1 MTASLSLTRPT
12 RRPDRGPRRCSA
24 GALALLVAL
33 TGPASSQDR
42 QTFGPAPILTVGA
55 AEASSTR
62 RVELTAGRS
71 VIVDLP
77 RDAKEVFV
85 ANPAVANAVVRSTR
99 KVFVIGMAD
108 GATSIFIMDA
118 EGRQIAALDVTVAR
132 DLNLGTLRELL
143 NQSIP
148 GGRFDVRSS
157 GASVLLSGAV
167 NSSADAQQAID
178 IANAFVGLGGAG
190 AAGAAGAASG
200 GVAAGSRGAV
210 INNLTIRNKDQVMLR
225 VTVVEVS
232 RNVLKQFG
240 INMAGNWSALNP
252 VGNLGQ
258 TLVNGGTSA
267 ATLVPANIPNVI
279 TNSLPFPVNPGL
291 ATGNQIQ
298 ASVQAGGFSLQATL
312 KAFEQA
318 GVSRILAE
326 PTLTAISGEAAKFL
340 AGGEFPVPSSATC
353 AVGGVCSPGITY
365 KPYGVALS
373 FTPTVLADNRISIR
387 VATDVTE
394 IDPTQNFS
402 YVVGNNSVSVPG
414 TRVRRSETT
423 VELPSGGVMMT
434 AGLIQQVNRQ
444 AIAGLPG
451 LINLPIL
458 GALFRSRDYQRM
470 ETELMIMCT
479 PYIARPMEAKQVSR
493 PDDNFVDASDGQT
506 VLLGQ
511 INRIYGKVAPPGAA
525 AAAPLGRT
533 YRGRVGFIVE

>member
-1 MTASLSLTRPT
+1 MIAPLPPLRPA
-12 RRPDRGPRRCSA
+12 RRPGRHAASI
-24 GALALLVAL
+24 LAVLAAL
-33 TGPASSQDR
+33 TAPAPAQER
-42 QTFGPAPILTVGA
+42 PILGPAPVLTVGS
-55 AEASSTR
+55 AEAASTR

-157 GASVLLSGAV
+157 GASVLLSGSV
-167 NSSADAQQAID
+167 NASADAQQAID
-178 IANAFVGLGGAG
+178 IANAFVGLGSTG
-190 AAGAAGAASG
+190 AASGAPSG
-200 GVAAGSRGAV
+200 GVAAGARGAV

-240 INMAGNWSALNP
+240 INLNGNWSALNP
-252 VGNLGQ
+252 LGNA
-258 TLVNGGTSA
+258 TTS
-267 ATLVPANIPNVI
+267 PALSNA
-279 TNSLPFPVNPGL
+279 LPFPITGGTTP
-291 ATGNQIQ
+291 TGNQIQ
-298 ASVQAGGFSLQATL
+298 ASIKGAGFSLQATL

-318 GVSRILAE
+318 GVSRVLAE

-340 AGGEFPVPSSATC
+340 AGGEFPVPSAASSC
-353 AVGGVCSPGITY
+353 VGGLCSAPGITF

-373 FTPTVLADNRISIR
+373 FTPVVLADNRISIR

-394 IDPTQNFS
+394 IDPQTSFN
-402 YVVGNNSVSVPG
+402 YTNDGVTTAIPG

-434 AGLIQQVNRQ
+434 AGLIQQVNKQ
-444 AIAGLPG
+444 AISGLPG
-451 LINLPIL
+451 LINLPVL

-470 ETELMIMCT
+470 ETELMIMVT
-479 PYIARPMEAKQVSR
+479 PFIARVMEPKQVSR
-493 PDDNFVDASDGQT
+493 PDDNFVDASDGQA

-511 INRIYGKVAPPGAA
+511 INRLYGKVAPA
-525 AAAPLGRT
+525 AAAPLGQT

>member
-1 MTASLSLTRPT
+1 MIAMTAPSPHPRPMG
-12 RRPDRGPRRCSA
+12 RPADRAA
-24 GALALLVAL
+24 GALALLTVL
-33 TGPASSQDR
+33 SGPVPAQDR

-55 AEASSTR
+55 AESASTR

-118 EGRQIAALDVTVAR
+118 EGRQIAALDVSVAR

-143 NQSIP
+143 GQSIP

-157 GASVLLSGAV
+157 GASVLLSGSV

-178 IANAFVGLGGAG
+178 IANAFVGLGGGG
-190 AAGAAGAASG
+190 AAGAAGAPSG
-200 GVAAGSRGAV
+200 GVTAGARGAV

-240 INMAGNWSALNP
+240 INMTGNWSALNP
-252 VGNLGQ
+252 LGSA
-258 TLVNGGTSA
+258 TS
-267 ATLVPANIPNVI
+267 PALINN
-279 TNSLPFPVNPGL
+279 LPFPINPS
-291 ATGNQIQ
+291 APSGNQIQ
-298 ASVQAGGFSLQATL
+298 ASIQSGGFSLQATL

-340 AGGEFPVPSSATC
+340 AGGEFPVPSSAACT
-353 AVGGVCSPGITY
+353 VGGVCTPGITY

-373 FTPTVLADNRISIR
+373 FTPVVLADNRISIR

-394 IDPTQNFS
+394 IDPQQNFT
-402 YVVGNNSVSVPG
+402 YVVGNNSVAVPG

-434 AGLIQQVNRQ
+434 AGLIQQVNKQ
-444 AIAGLPG
+444 AISGLPG

-458 GALFRSRDYQRM
+458 GALFRSRDYQRQ

-479 PYIARPMEAKQVSR
+479 PYIARAMEPKQVSR
-493 PDDNFVDASDGQT
+493 PDDNFVDSTDGQA

-511 INRIYGKVAPPGAA
+511 INRLYGKVASPGAVA
-525 AAAPLGRT
+525 APPLGRS

>member
-1 MTASLSLTRPT
+1 VIAMTAPLSLARPA
-12 RRPDRGPRRCSA
+12 C
-24 GALALLVAL
+24 ALALLAAL
-33 TGPASSQDR
+33 TAPVRAQERS
-42 QTFGPAPILTVGA
+42 TLGPAPVLTVGS
-55 AEASSTR
+55 AEAASTR

-132 DLNLGTLRELL
+132 DLNLGTLRDLL

-157 GASVLLSGAV
+157 GASVLLSGSV

-200 GVAAGSRGAV
+200 GVATGARGAV

-240 INMAGNWSALNP
+240 VNLNGNWSALNP
-252 VGNLGQ
+252 LGNA
-258 TLVNGGTSA
+258 TTSPALVN
-267 ATLVPANIPNVI
+267 N
-279 TNSLPFPVNPGL
+279 LPFPINTDFP
-291 ATGNQIQ
+291 TGNQIQ
-298 ASVQAGGFSLQATL
+298 ASVKAGGFSLQATL

-318 GVSRILAE
+318 GVSRVLAE

-340 AGGEFPVPSSATC
+340 AGGEFPVPSSAAC
-353 AVGGVCSPGITY
+353 AVGGVCTPGITY

-373 FTPTVLADNRISIR
+373 FTPVVLADNRISIR

-394 IDPTQNFS
+394 IDPQQSFD
-402 YVVGNNSVSVPG
+402 YVVGNSTVAVPG

-434 AGLIQQVNRQ
+434 AGLIQQTNRQ
-444 AIAGLPG
+444 AISGLPG

-479 PYIARPMEAKQVSR
+479 PYIARAMEPKQVSR
-493 PDDNFVDASDGQT
+493 PDDNFVDSTDGQA

-511 INRIYGKVAPPGAA
+511 INRLYGRVGPAAVAAP
-525 AAAPLGRT
+525 PLGRS

>member
-258 TLVNGGTSA
+258 TLVNGGTAA
-267 ATLVPANIPNVI
+267 ATQVPAYIPNVI
-279 TNSLPFPVNPGL
+279 TNNLPFPINTNTP
-291 ATGNQIQ
+291 TGNLVQ
-298 ASVQAGGFSLQATL
+298 ASVQGGGFSLQATL

-340 AGGEFPVPSSATC
+340 AGGEFAVPASATC

-394 IDPTQNFS
+394 IDPQQSFN
-402 YVVGNNSVSVPG
+402 YVVGNSSVAVPG

-434 AGLIQQVNRQ
+434 AGLIQQVNKQ
-444 AIAGLPG
+444 AISGLPG

-479 PYIARPMEAKQVSR
+479 PYIARAMEPKQVSR

-511 INRIYGKVAPPGAA
+511 INRIYGKVASPGAA
-525 AAAPLGRT
+525 AAPPLGRT
-533 YRGRVGFIVE
+533 YRGHVGFIVE

>member
-24 GALALLVAL
+24 GAVALLVAL

-258 TLVNGGTSA
+258 TLVNGGTAA
-267 ATLVPANIPNVI
+267 ATQVPAYIPNVI
-279 TNSLPFPVNPGL
+279 TNNLPFPINTNTP
-291 ATGNQIQ
+291 TGNLVQ
-298 ASVQAGGFSLQATL
+298 ASVQGGGFSLQATL

-340 AGGEFPVPSSATC
+340 AGGEFAVPASATC

-394 IDPTQNFS
+394 IDTQQSFN
-402 YVVGNNSVSVPG
+402 YVIGNTSVAVPG

-434 AGLIQQVNRQ
+434 AGLIQQFNKQ

-458 GALFRSRDYQRM
+458 GALFRSRDYQRQ

-493 PDDNFVDASDGQT
+493 PDDNFVDSSDGQA

>member
-1 MTASLSLTRPT
+1 MTDLPTLLRPA
-12 RRPDRGPRRCSA
+12 RV
-24 GALALLVAL
+24 LALLALVAG
-33 TGPASSQDR
+33 GPALGQER
-42 QTFGPAPILTVGA
+42 PTLGPAPVLTVGS
-55 AEASSTR
+55 AEAASSR

-108 GATSIFIMDA
+108 GATSIFILDA

-143 NQSIP
+143 GQSIP

-157 GASVLLSGAV
+157 GASVLLSGSV
-167 NSSADAQQAID
+167 NSSSDAQQAID
-178 IANAFVGLGGAG
+178 IANAFVGLGGAAAATG
-190 AAGAAGAASG
+190 APSG
-200 GVAAGSRGAV
+200 GVSAGARGAV

-240 INMAGNWSALNP
+240 INMTGNWSALNP
-252 VGNLGQ
+252 LG
-258 TLVNGGTSA
+258 SA
-267 ATLVPANIPNVI
+267 ASPAL
-279 TNSLPFPVNPGL
+279 TNNLPFPINTDFPN
-291 ATGNQIQ
+291 GNQIQ
-298 ASVQAGGFSLQATL
+298 ASVRGAGFSLQATL

-340 AGGEFPVPSSATC
+340 AGGEFPVPASASC
-353 AVGGVCSPGITY
+353 PVGGACTPGITY

-373 FTPTVLADNRISIR
+373 FTPVVLADNRISIR

-394 IDPTQNFS
+394 IDPQQSFEYT
-402 YVVGNNSVSVPG
+402 VGNSTVAVPG

-434 AGLIQQVNRQ
+434 AGLIQQTNRQ
-444 AIAGLPG
+444 AISGLPG

-458 GALFRSRDYQRM
+458 GALFRSRDYQRQ

-479 PYIARPMEAKQVSR
+479 PYIARAMEPKQVTR
-493 PDDNFVDASDGQT
+493 PDDNFVDATDGQA

-511 INRIYGKVAPPGAA
+511 VNRLYGKVG
-525 AAAPLGRT
+525 AAPLGRT

>member
-1 MTASLSLTRPT
+1 MTAPTLPARPT
-12 RRPDRGPRRCSA
+12 RRPARHAA
-24 GALALLVAL
+24 GALALLAAL
-33 TGPASSQDR
+33 AGPASAQER
-42 QTFGPAPILTVGA
+42 QTFGPAPILTIGT
-55 AEASSTR
+55 AESASTR
-62 RVELTAGRS
+62 KVELTAGRS

-108 GATSIFIMDA
+108 GATSIFILDA

-157 GASVLLSGAV
+157 GASVLLSGSV

-178 IANAFVGLGGAG
+178 IANAFVGLGGG
-190 AAGAAGAASG
+190 AAGAGGATGAAGAPSG
-200 GVAAGSRGAV
+200 GVAAGARGAV

-240 INMAGNWSALNP
+240 INMTGNWSALNP
-252 VGNLGQ
+252 LGSA
-258 TLVNGGTSA
+258 TSPG
-267 ATLVPANIPNVI
+267 LINN
-279 TNSLPFPVNPGL
+279 LPFPINPS
-291 ATGNQIQ
+291 TPSGNQIQ
-298 ASVQAGGFSLQATL
+298 ASIQSGGFSLQATL

-340 AGGEFPVPSSATC
+340 AGGEFPVPSSAACT
-353 AVGGVCSPGITY
+353 VGGVCTPGITY

-373 FTPTVLADNRISIR
+373 FTPVVLADNRISIR

-394 IDPTQNFS
+394 IDPQQSFT
-402 YVVGNNSVSVPG
+402 YVVGNSSVVVPG

-434 AGLIQQVNRQ
+434 AGLIQQVNKQ
-444 AIAGLPG
+444 AITGLPG

-458 GALFRSRDYQRM
+458 GALFRSRDYQRQ

-479 PYIARPMEAKQVSR
+479 PYIARAMEPKQVSR
-493 PDDNFVDASDGQT
+493 PDDNFVDSTDGQA

-511 INRIYGKVAPPGAA
+511 INRLYGKVASPGAA
-525 AAAPLGRT
+525 AAPPLGHT

>member
-1 MTASLSLTRPT
+1 MTAPLPL
-12 RRPDRGPRRCSA
+12 PRRARHAA
-24 GALALLVAL
+24 GALALMAAL
-33 TGPASSQDR
+33 ITPAPAQERS
-42 QTFGPAPILTVGA
+42 TLGPAPMLTVGS
-55 AEASSTR
+55 AEAASTR

-157 GASVLLSGAV
+157 GASVLLSGSV

-178 IANAFVGLGGAG
+178 IANAFVGLGSTGG
-190 AAGAAGAASG
+190 AGAAGAASG
-200 GVAAGSRGAV
+200 GVAAGARGAV

-240 INMAGNWSALNP
+240 INMTGNWSALNP
-252 VGNLGQ
+252 LGDAI
-258 TLVNGGTSA
+258 TSP
-267 ATLVPANIPNVI
+267 TISNN
-279 TNSLPFPVNPGL
+279 LPFPINTNFP
-291 ATGNQIQ
+291 TGNQLQ
-298 ASVQAGGFSLQATL
+298 ASVKGAGFSLQATL

-340 AGGEFPVPSSATC
+340 AGGEFPVPSSASCTIGSC
-353 AVGGVCSPGITY
+353 TPGITY

-373 FTPTVLADNRISIR
+373 FTPVVLADNRISIR

-394 IDPTQNFS
+394 IDPQNSFN
-402 YVVGNNSVSVPG
+402 YVLGNNSVAVPG

-434 AGLIQQVNRQ
+434 AGLIQQVNKQ
-444 AIAGLPG
+444 AISGLPG

-458 GALFRSRDYQRM
+458 GALFRSRDYQRQ

-479 PYIARPMEAKQVSR
+479 PYIARVMEPKQVSR
-493 PDDNFVDASDGQT
+493 PDDNFVDSTDGQA

-511 INRIYGKVAPPGAA
+511 INRLYGRVAPA
-525 AAAPLGRT
+525 AAAPLGRG
-533 YRGRVGFIVE
+533 YRGHVGFIVE

>member
-1 MTASLSLTRPT
+1 MTAPLLHARPVRHPA
-12 RRPDRGPRRCSA
+12 RRSA

-33 TGPASSQDR
+33 TGPAPAQER
-42 QTFGPAPILTVGA
+42 QSFGPAPILTIGA
-55 AEASSTR
+55 AESASTR

-108 GATSIFIMDA
+108 GATSIFILDA

-143 NQSIP
+143 GQSIP

-157 GASVLLSGAV
+157 GASVLLSGSV

-178 IANAFVGLGGAG
+178 IANAFVGLGGG
-190 AAGAAGAASG
+190 AAGAAGAGAPSG
-200 GVAAGSRGAV
+200 GVAVGARGAV

-240 INMAGNWSALNP
+240 INMTGNWSALNP
-252 VGNLGQ
+252 VGTVGQ
-258 TLVNGGTSA
+258 TIVNSGTAA
-267 ATLVPANIPNVI
+267 ATQVPAVIPNVL
-279 TNSLPFPVNPGL
+279 TNNLPFPINTSTPS
-291 ATGNQIQ
+291 GNQIQ
-298 ASVQAGGFSLQATL
+298 ASVQGGGFSLQATL

-373 FTPTVLADNRISIR
+373 FTPVVLADNRISIR

-394 IDPTQNFS
+394 IDPQQSFN
-402 YVVGNNSVSVPG
+402 YVVGNSSVAVPG

-434 AGLIQQVNRQ
+434 AGLIQQVNKQ
-444 AIAGLPG
+444 AISGLPG

-479 PYIARPMEAKQVSR
+479 PYIARAMEPKQVSR

-511 INRIYGKVAPPGAA
+511 INRIYGKVASPGAA
-525 AAAPLGRT
+525 AAPPLGRT
-533 YRGRVGFIVE
+533 YRGHVGFIVE

>member
-1 MTASLSLTRPT
+1 MTDLPTLLRPA
-12 RRPDRGPRRCSA
+12 RV
-24 GALALLVAL
+24 LALLALVAG
-33 TGPASSQDR
+33 GPALGQER
-42 QTFGPAPILTVGA
+42 PTLGPAPVLTVGS
-55 AEASSTR
+55 AEAASSR

-108 GATSIFIMDA
+108 GATSIFILDA

-143 NQSIP
+143 GQSIP

-157 GASVLLSGAV
+157 GASVLLSGSV
-167 NSSADAQQAID
+167 NSSSDAQQAID
-178 IANAFVGLGGAG
+178 IANAFVGLGGAAAATG
-190 AAGAAGAASG
+190 APSG
-200 GVAAGSRGAV
+200 GVSAGARGAV

-232 RNVLKQFG
+232 RTVLKQFG
-240 INMAGNWSALNP
+240 INMTGNWSALNP
-252 VGNLGQ
+252 VGTLGQ
-258 TLVNGGTSA
+258 QLIGAGTASA
-267 ATLVPANIPNVI
+267 TQVPAMVPNVLS
-279 TNSLPFPVNPGL
+279 NALPFPINGNI
-291 ATGNQIQ
+291 AGSNQIA
-298 ASVQAGGFSLQATL
+298 ASVQGAGFSLQATL

-340 AGGEFPVPSSATC
+340 AGGEFPVPSSASCPVSGLCTP
-353 AVGGVCSPGITY
+353 SITF
-365 KPYGVALS
+365 KPYGVSLS
-373 FTPTVLADNRISIR
+373 FTPVVLADNRISIR

-394 IDPTQNFS
+394 IDPQTGVN
-402 YVVGNNSVSVPG
+402 YTLNNSTIAVPG
-414 TRVRRSETT
+414 TRVRKSETT

-434 AGLIQQVNRQ
+434 AGLIQQVNKQ
-444 AIAGLPG
+444 AITGLPG
-451 LINLPIL
+451 LVNLPIL

-479 PYIARPMEAKQVSR
+479 PYIARAMEPKQVTR
-493 PDDNFVDASDGQT
+493 PDDNFVDATDGQA

-511 INRIYGKVAPPGAA
+511 VNRLYGKVG
-525 AAAPLGRT
+525 AAPLGRT

>member
-1 MTASLSLTRPT
+1 VSAVTAMTAPLAFR
-12 RRPDRGPRRCSA
+12 SA
-24 GALALLVAL
+24 RHSACGLALIAAL
-33 TGPASSQDR
+33 TGPAAAQER
-42 QTFGPAPILTVGA
+42 PALGPAPVLTVGS
-55 AEASSTR
+55 AEAASTR

-71 VIVDLP
+71 VIIDLP

-108 GATSIFIMDA
+108 GATSIFMMDA

-157 GASVLLSGAV
+157 GASVLLSGSV

-178 IANAFVGLGGAG
+178 IANAFVGLGGGG
-190 AAGAAGAASG
+190 ASSGAPSG
-200 GVAAGSRGAV
+200 GVSAGARGAV

-232 RNVLKQFG
+232 RSVLKQFG
-240 INMAGNWSALNP
+240 INMTGNWAALNP
-252 VGNLGQ
+252 LSAIDPTTGLA
-258 TLVNGGTSA
+258 TSPALV
-267 ATLVPANIPNVI
+267 
-279 TNSLPFPVNPGL
+279 NSLPFPITGGSTPG
-291 ATGNQIQ
+291 GNQIQ
-298 ASVQAGGFSLQATL
+298 ASVKAGGFSLQATL

-340 AGGEFPVPSSATC
+340 AGGEFPVPNSASC
-353 AVGGVCSPGITY
+353 AIGGLCTPGITF
-365 KPYGVALS
+365 KPYGVSLS
-373 FTPTVLADNRISIR
+373 FTPIVLADNRISIR

-394 IDPTQNFS
+394 IDPQQSFNF
-402 YVVGNNSVSVPG
+402 VVGNSTVAVPG

-434 AGLIQQVNRQ
+434 AGLIQQVNKQ
-444 AIAGLPG
+444 AISGLPG

-458 GALFRSRDYQRM
+458 GALFRSRDYQRQ

-479 PYIARPMEAKQVSR
+479 PYIARAMEPKQVSR
-493 PDDNFVDASDGQT
+493 PDDNFVDSSDGQA

-511 INRIYGKVAPPGAA
+511 INRLYGTVGPT

>member
-1 MTASLSLTRPT
+1 MIALPTLLRSARAVALLALVHAGPLGAQERPT
-12 RRPDRGPRRCSA
+12 
-24 GALALLVAL
+24 L
-33 TGPASSQDR
+33 
-42 QTFGPAPILTVGA
+42 GPAPVLTVGS
-55 AEASSTR
+55 AEAASSR

-143 NQSIP
+143 GQSIP

-157 GASVLLSGAV
+157 GASVLLSGSV
-167 NSSADAQQAID
+167 NSSSDAQQAID
-178 IANAFVGLGGAG
+178 IANAFVGLGGAAAATG
-190 AAGAAGAASG
+190 APSG
-200 GVAAGSRGAV
+200 GVSAGARGAV

-240 INMAGNWSALNP
+240 INMTGNWSALNP
-252 VGNLGQ
+252 LSAVYNVASGQQTGVSNL
-258 TLVNGGTSA
+258 VS
-267 ATLVPANIPNVI
+267 
-279 TNSLPFPVNPGL
+279 NSLPFPINGNI
-291 ATGNQIQ
+291 AGNNQIAVSAQ
-298 ASVQAGGFSLQATL
+298 GAGFSLQATL

-353 AVGGVCSPGITY
+353 AVGGVCTPGITF

-373 FTPTVLADNRISIR
+373 FTPVVLADNRISIR

-394 IDPTQNFS
+394 IDPQQSFNYT
-402 YVVGNNSVSVPG
+402 VGNSTVAVPG

-434 AGLIQQVNRQ
+434 AGLIQQVNKQ
-444 AIAGLPG
+444 AITGLPG
-451 LINLPIL
+451 LVNLPIL

-479 PYIARPMEAKQVSR
+479 PYIARVMEPKQVAR
-493 PDDNFVDASDGQT
+493 PDDNFVDATDGQA

-511 INRIYGKVAPPGAA
+511 VNRIYGKVG
-525 AAAPLGRT
+525 AAPLGRT